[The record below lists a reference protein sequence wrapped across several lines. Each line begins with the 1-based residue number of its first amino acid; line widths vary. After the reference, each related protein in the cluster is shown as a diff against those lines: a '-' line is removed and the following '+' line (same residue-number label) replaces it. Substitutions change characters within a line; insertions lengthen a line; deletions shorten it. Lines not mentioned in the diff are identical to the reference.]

1 MNDVTPCFASYYLDA
16 QVFLNLIINAQ
27 VVVLLPLLASPF
39 SVVSLITICM
49 FIYDVCSCHP
59 FLFFS

>member
-1 MNDVTPCFASYYLDA
+1 MNGVTQCFAIYYFDA

-39 SVVSLITICM
+39 SVVSLISPN
-49 FIYDVCSCHP
+49 F
-59 FLFFS
+59 